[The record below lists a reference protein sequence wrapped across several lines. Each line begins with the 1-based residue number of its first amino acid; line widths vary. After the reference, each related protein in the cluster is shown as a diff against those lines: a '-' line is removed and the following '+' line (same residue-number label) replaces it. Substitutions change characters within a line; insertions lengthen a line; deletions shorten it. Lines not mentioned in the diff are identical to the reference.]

1 MSDGS
6 SNERPP
12 GRPSTKPPL
21 PRRSQRPPGAAGPST
36 PPPGSAQPASHDSS
50 DGTPRK
56 SVSGFRAIMVKGTPE
71 SEAGNERVP
80 KPSMLPRP
88 VTTDTSATAPS
99 EATEQLWSGRLRPG
113 DEVGRGA
120 MGYVLRATD
129 TMLRR
134 DLALKVS
141 PAPREQLSR
150 EQLTRFVE
158 EAQITAQLEH
168 PNVVPVHDIGLDP
181 EGRVYFSM
189 KLIRGQSLETI
200 FAKRNESDP
209 DTIAEFGLRRL
220 LDVFLQ
226 ACQAV
231 EYAHARGVVHRDL
244 KPANIMVGD
253 FGEVLVMD
261 WGVAKLIGQPDRASM
276 PPPESS
282 ANSDEA
288 PRRSVHPPPPAGV
301 TSVRAGREGLR
312 TQLGTVIGTP
322 AYMSPEQA
330 NGQHVDEKTDVYSL
344 GVILY
349 EILAGVLPFDHED
362 PRVILTKV
370 MTERPDPPSVV
381 NPGAPL
387 ALESL
392 TMRLLEKDP
401 AQRTLTIRQIR
412 AHVQDY
418 IEGFGRGYQRESL
431 WKTAAWFGG
440 AFGLFAFFVWY
451 LTGQSIGAVLAFAP
465 PSVFNAIGWFL
476 LVLAF
481 RYPLWAAYVA
491 LTQSRSEHDR
501 FREPTKDELF
511 VSGYAAH
518 RSFAAA
524 FAPVFQL
531 TFVIELV
538 TVAVARARRTMG
550 SEELLVQ
557 MVSHLRAGWAN
568 ALISIFVFLF
578 AYLLLLAAEVRVA
591 RRIDRYALF
600 VERPAWES
608 VWPVFFIFVLLLS
621 IAATGILDWR
631 LARQAFDPFGF
642 LWVRVLTEPLNAF
655 EIVKTLVFQGTFLL
669 GLVGATLLLSFPFA
683 EILASLRV
691 PYQATD
697 EASVRSREQYFLRSM
712 AFFRMARASW
722 LYGGAM
728 IGCLTAITILSEG
741 GKRPLAEQVLYISGP
756 SLIGFFGYSLTRR
769 YVVAYLRQAPVVRR
783 LLDERAAE
791 GRAEQTRVNH
801 EYVRT
806 ASWRR
811 RVGELAVP
819 AVCVLLYLL
828 WTGSRVDQTT
838 IRELVLPVSTKGWL
852 LILPYVVL
860 VPVLLTRDSIQGF
873 KETRRQKVAS
883 KHD

>member
-1 MSDGS
+1 
-6 SNERPP
+6 
-12 GRPSTKPPL
+12 
-21 PRRSQRPPGAAGPST
+21 
-36 PPPGSAQPASHDSS
+36 
-50 DGTPRK
+50 
-56 SVSGFRAIMVKGTPE
+56 
-71 SEAGNERVP
+71 
-80 KPSMLPRP
+80 MLPKP

-99 EATEQLWSGRLRPG
+99 DAAEQLWSGRLRPG

-141 PAPREQLSR
+141 PAPRDQLSR

-189 KLIRGQSLETI
+189 KIIRGQSLETI
-200 FAKRNESDP
+200 FARRNENDP
-209 DTIAEFGLRRL
+209 ETIAEFGLRRL

-261 WGVAKLIGQPDRASM
+261 WGVAKLIGQPDRVSA
-276 PPPESS
+276 PPPE
-282 ANSDEA
+282 AGSDEV
-288 PRRSVHPPPPAGV
+288 PRKSVAPPPPEV
-301 TSVRAGREGLR
+301 TTVRAGREGLR

-330 NGQHVDEKTDVYSL
+330 NGQPVDERTDVYAL

-370 MTERPDPPSVV
+370 MTEKPDPPSVV
-381 NPGAPL
+381 NPGTPL

-401 AQRTLTIRQIR
+401 VQRTLTIRQIR

-431 WKTAAWFGG
+431 WKTATWFGG

-465 PSVFNAIGWFL
+465 PSVFNAVGWFL

-491 LTQSRSEHDR
+491 LSQSRADHDR
-501 FREPTKDELF
+501 FREPTTEELF

-518 RSFAAA
+518 RTFAAA
-524 FAPVFQL
+524 FAPLFQL
-531 TFVIELV
+531 TFVVELV
-538 TVAVARARRTMG
+538 TVAVARARRTVG

-600 VERPAWES
+600 VERPEWES
-608 VWPVFFIFVLLLS
+608 VWPIFFIFVLLLS

-655 EIVKTLVFQGTFLL
+655 EMVKTLVFQGTFLL
-669 GLVGATLLLSFPFA
+669 GLVGATLLLSFPFS
-683 EILASLRV
+683 EVLASLRV

-728 IGCLTAITILSEG
+728 IGCLTAITIVSEG
-741 GKRPLAEQVLYISGP
+741 GRRPLAEQALYISGP
-756 SLIGFFGYSLTRR
+756 SLIGFLGYSFTRR
-769 YVVAYLRQAPVVRR
+769 YVLAYLRQAPVVRR

-791 GRAEQTRVNH
+791 GRAEQARVNH
-801 EYVRT
+801 EHVRS

-811 RVGELAVP
+811 RIGELAVP
-819 AVCVLLYLL
+819 ALCVIAYLV
-828 WTGSRVDQTT
+828 WTGSRVDQNT

-852 LILPYVVL
+852 LILPYVLL
-860 VPVLLTRDSIQGF
+860 VPVLLTRDGIQGY
-873 KETRRQKVAS
+873 KETRRQRAES
-883 KHD
+883 KSD